1 MLVARN
7 RCSGKYFIVIEHLTD
22 GKLFCVNP
30 ECRIREFEKKIFD
43 EVFDEGKDRLISN
56 GFITKNQ
63 IKKLQNY
70 NADRED
76 EKIDSLKIMFE
87 EMTHWQREA
96 LLKEL
101 REIKKNI
108 RN

>member
-1 MLVARN
+1 MLVVRN

-22 GKLFCVNP
+22 GRLFCVNP
-30 ECRIREFEKKIFD
+30 DTKIKPLSENLFE
-43 EVFDEGKDRLISN
+43 EVFDEDKDRLISN

-70 NADRED
+70 NADRKD

-101 REIKKNI
+101 REIKKKYS
-108 RN
+108 

>member
-7 RCSGKYFIVIEHLTD
+7 RCSGKYFIVIEHLAD
-22 GKLFCVNP
+22 GRLFCINP
-30 ECRIREFEKKIFD
+30 NTKIKPLSENLFD

-56 GFITKNQ
+56 GIISKNQ

-70 NADRED
+70 KADRAD

-87 EMTHWQREA
+87 EMTNWQRKA

-101 REIKKNI
+101 REL
-108 RN
+108 